1 MGRAA
6 EEEAPEDTRRAV
18 IFWAV
23 SRSWDV
29 QALALLLG
37 CAVSLGWA
45 LRNCWPFLAL
55 CAPNFFEQKIC
66 TESRQGPSM
75 TLEMAAA
82 LPRAASGRVGVAH
95 LLFRWHKYIYRI
107 V

>member
-1 MGRAA
+1 MMAHFLKDLLD
-6 EEEAPEDTRRAV
+6 EDI
-18 IFWAV
+18 IFEKQ
-23 SRSWDV
+23 R
-29 QALALLLG
+29 
-37 CAVSLGWA
+37 
-45 LRNCWPFLAL
+45 
-55 CAPNFFEQKIC
+55 
-66 TESRQGPSM
+66 